1 MGRCSAEHEGVDQL
15 RGHVEAGG
23 ALPQWCCVDEVRKR
37 SAHACRRATKG
48 VWTGAVRVVVR
59 ARVRVRVSDG
69 VWAGARGR
77 AMGGHLV
84 RSPWVQLGVFK
95 VC

>member
-1 MGRCSAEHEGVDQL
+1 
-15 RGHVEAGG
+15 
-23 ALPQWCCVDEVRKR
+23 
-37 SAHACRRATKG
+37 
-48 VWTGAVRVVVR
+48 VRVVVR